1 MRVRVLLE
9 RVSGEFVPSYGPR
22 EGATGDLHL
31 TYRTSRNRRV
41 AVLQLIAADKKWPN
55 LYDPKLVD
63 LSANRMR
70 FVGAE
75 RTGNAWHVQEWV
87 CELL

>member
-1 MRVRVLLE
+1 MRVRVVLE
-9 RVSGEFVPSYGPR
+9 RQKGEFIAAYGPQDA
-22 EGATGDLHL
+22 GTGDLHL

-41 AVLQLIAADKKWPN
+41 AVLQLLSADRRWPN

-63 LSANRMR
+63 LSANHMR

-75 RTGNAWHVQEWV
+75 RSGNAWHVQEWV